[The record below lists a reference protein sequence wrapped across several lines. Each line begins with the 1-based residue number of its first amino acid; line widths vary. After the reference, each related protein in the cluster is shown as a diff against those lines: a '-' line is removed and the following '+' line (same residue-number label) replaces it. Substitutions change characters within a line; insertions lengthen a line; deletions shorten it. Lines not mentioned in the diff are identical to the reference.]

1 MSGATTPDRSEPLGA
16 VTVDG
21 RGAVVDLDDRA
32 RAAIGPEAD
41 ALLGRHLADLLDE
54 PAIAVVSTVGH
65 ELRSPLTSIRGYS
78 SLLRNRWDRIDDADK
93 RMMLDQIGH
102 DAERVTRLITE
113 LLDIG
118 RLATGQLSLARAEVD
133 VAEVARTVLASV
145 GAGAPELDGEVVG
158 ETDARAVADADKVE
172 QVLTN
177 LVENAVKYG
186 DPSGLRIEIAV
197 VGAGEGGGEAK
208 AAEVAEVAV
217 TVLDRG
223 PGVAPEDRDRIFD
236 RGYQRERDRPTGT
249 GLGLWIS
256 RGLVEAHGGRL
267 TVTSG
272 PEGGAAFTFTLP
284 AAGG

>member
-1 MSGATTPDRSEPLGA
+1 MREGPNPEGTEA
-16 VTVDG
+16 VGHASIDGDG
-21 RGAVVDLDDRA
+21 RILGLDGAALDTL
-32 RAAIGPEAD
+32 GPDGD
-41 ALLGRHLADLLDE
+41 ALVGRRLLDLLDE
-54 PAIAVVSTVGH
+54 PAIGVVSTVAH

-102 DAERVTRLITE
+102 DAERVTRLINE

-133 VAEVARTVLASV
+133 VVEVARTVLASV
-145 GAGAPELDGEVVG
+145 GAGAPDLDGEVVG
-158 ETDARAVADADKVE
+158 APTVRALADADKVE

-186 DPSGLRIEIAV
+186 DPSGLRIEVDV
-197 VGAGEGGGEAK
+197 VD
-208 AAEVAEVAV
+208 VAEGDADGARAVAV
-217 TVLDRG
+217 TVRDRG

-267 TVTSG
+267 TVDS
-272 PEGGAAFTFTLP
+272 PAEGGAAFTFTLP
-284 AAGG
+284 VAESA